1 MASIIRDNGQPGT
14 GLLQI
19 ALEPTAAAAAAA
31 AAASSMIVK
40 ILLLIPRQF

>member
-31 AAASSMIVK
+31 AASSMIVK

>member
-19 ALEPTAAAAAAA
+19 ALEPTAAAAAA
-31 AAASSMIVK
+31 SSMIVK